1 MRFFRKKAILG
12 IVLKRR
18 FKIIIGVLLTIT
30 IILVGFVVWAET
42 LPAPMLEAY
51 EALESDPEVI
61 VTTKN
66 WIVFEPVTSNKSV
79 CFVIYPGGRVDFR
92 SYSTLAHRIAAEGY
106 LVVIVRM
113 PLNLA
118 VFGVNLASDV
128 INSYSQISSWVVG
141 GHSVGGTMAAQFAH
155 ENPSV
160 IKGLVL
166 WAAYPAS
173 GTDLSKDNLLVTTI
187 HGTNDGLVSSSQIED
202 SLKLL
207 PVSTLRIEIV
217 GGNHAQFGWYGDQG
231 GDNAATITREQ
242 QQSQIFNATL
252 QLLEAVAI
260 Q

>member
-1 MRFFRKKAILG
+1 M
-12 IVLKRR
+12 KRR
-18 FKIIIGVLLTIT
+18 FKIIIGVLLTVT
-30 IILVGFVVWAET
+30 IVLVGFVVWAET
-42 LPAPMLEAY
+42 PPAPMLEAY
-51 EALESDPEVI
+51 EALESDSDVI
-61 VTTKN
+61 VSTKD
-66 WIVFEPVTSNKSV
+66 WIIFKPVISNKNV
-79 CFVIYPGGRVDFR
+79 GFVIYPGGRVDFR
-92 SYSTLAHRIAAEGY
+92 SYAPMAHRIATEGY

-118 VFGVNLASDV
+118 VFGVNIASDV
-128 INSYSQISSWVVG
+128 IKSYSQISSWVVG
-141 GHSVGGTMAAQFAH
+141 GHSLGGTMAAQFAH
-155 ENPSV
+155 ENPSKV
-160 IKGLVL
+160 KGLVL

-202 SLKLL
+202 SLKQL
-207 PVSTLRIEIV
+207 PVSTSRIEIA

-231 GDNAATITREQ
+231 GDNVATITREE